1 MADRRPFIRL
11 LLFQP
16 SGDPLRRPAGL
27 QALDHVLT
35 QGGVGGRLPAALPA
49 SARQVLRVQREV
61 AADPAAAVAE
71 AVPAQLAIDGGRV
84 AAEPGRDLADRGA
97 GLDQAEEGAA
107 LVEVEVAVGPG
118 QRRLRGAIP
127 WEGWGFAPRDRTHLL
142 ALLADGVPRRK
153 PAIVEALADRHDKQD
168 VTSTLIRLTI

>member
-35 QGGVGGRLPAALPA
+35 QGGVGGQLPAALPA
-49 SARQVLRVQREV
+49 SARQVLRVQGKV
-61 AADPAAAVAE
+61 AAEPAAAVAE
-71 AVPAQLAIDGGRV
+71 AVPAQLAVDGGRV

-97 GLDQAEEGAA
+97 GLDEAEEGTA
-107 LVEVEVAVGPG
+107 LVQVEVAVGPG
-118 QRRLRGAIP
+118 QGRLRRASP
-127 WEGWGFAPRDRTHLL
+127 RKGWGFALRDRTHPARYGSPHNSRGLL
-142 ALLADGVPRRK
+142 VPVAYATGR
-153 PAIVEALADRHDKQD
+153 AIAEPRD
-168 VTSTLIRLTI
+168 LTASVS